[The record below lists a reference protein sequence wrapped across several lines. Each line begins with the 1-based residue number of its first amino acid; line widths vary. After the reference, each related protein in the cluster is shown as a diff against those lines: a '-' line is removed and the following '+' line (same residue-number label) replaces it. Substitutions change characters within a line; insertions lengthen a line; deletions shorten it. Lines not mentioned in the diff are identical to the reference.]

1 MAARDRQCVVELL
14 SKCLLVQARR
24 NPGTPELVGDEQQ
37 DKDSEGEDHPSE
49 PGKKPPP
56 GHNAS

>member
-1 MAARDRQCVVELL
+1 MVELL
-14 SKCLLVQARR
+14 SKCLLVEARR
-24 NPGTPELVGDEQQ
+24 DPGTPELVGDEQQ
-37 DKDSEGEDHPSE
+37 DKDSEGEDHSTE